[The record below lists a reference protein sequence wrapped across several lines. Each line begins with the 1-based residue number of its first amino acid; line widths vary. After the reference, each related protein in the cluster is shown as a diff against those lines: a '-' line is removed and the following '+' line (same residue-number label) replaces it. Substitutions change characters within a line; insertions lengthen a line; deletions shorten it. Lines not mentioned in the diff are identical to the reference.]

1 MEHVSVAAPNPEAP
15 LPPPSPVEMPTQS
28 LRTYD
33 KRLRH
38 RLKGEPKVRFAR
50 AALAIIAIL
59 GTIFLTHQMYLV
71 LQVGEL
77 TGVERV
83 MLVLFVINIA
93 WIGVGSISPLM
104 GFLLGAGHR
113 PVADAPPP
121 TRKTALLMPTYN
133 EDPARILGAAMAMM
147 RAIERK
153 GAGDAFDLFLLSD
166 TNQARF
172 WVAEEAMVAAGRA
185 DPEIGHRIFYRHRG
199 RNLRR
204 KAGNIEDWVER
215 WGSGYP
221 FMLVLDADSLMEAD
235 CIIELARRMEADDT
249 LGMLQTSPNLIGGE
263 TPLARVQQFASR
275 VYGSVLT
282 RGLRAWFG
290 NAGNYWGH
298 NCIIRT
304 QAFAECA
311 GLPELK
317 GKPPFGGLILSHDFV
332 EAALV
337 RRGGWAVRM
346 ADDLPGS
353 YEAAPPN
360 LLELAARDRRW
371 CQGNLQHTRL
381 LGTAGLHPL
390 SRLHLAMGV
399 MSYLSSPLWLLFL
412 LAGMS
417 LALHAYLVPPD
428 YFLDQWSLFPDW
440 PRIDPER
447 AMALFG
453 LCMLVLYAPKL
464 FGTAAFLRD
473 RVSRGLRIRTVFGLI
488 TEILLTALVAPIMM
502 LVQTSSIA
510 QIITGADSGWS
521 AQSRDMDRVPWGT
534 LWRFHRRHILAGI
547 ILAGA
552 AGAISWRLLAWMS
565 PALLG
570 LVLAIPLSAFMGSA
584 RMGRAMRR
592 IGLLTTPEEL
602 TPPPLA
608 AEAVAEAQALRER
621 AHVPADIN
629 ELLTDSAALER
640 HFAWIDPATA
650 RRPGEPDAALAS
662 ALLKIADGL
671 ALSELDAKERYAVLA
686 SPTTLAGLVPKQPTA
701 RRVHPRMKDL

>member
-1 MEHVSVAAPNPEAP
+1 MEHVTLTPDVAPSPEAP
-15 LPPPSPVEMPTQS
+15 LPPHAPLDMPEQP
-28 LRTYD
+28 LRHFD
-33 KRLRH
+33 RRLRH
-38 RLKGEPKVRFAR
+38 RLPGEPMVRLAR
-50 AALAIIAIL
+50 VALVVILVL
-59 GTIFLTHQMYLV
+59 GTVFLTHQMYLV

-77 TGVERV
+77 TGIERV
-83 MLVLFVINIA
+83 MLILFVINIA
-93 WIGVGSISPLM
+93 WIGFGTISPIM
-104 GFLLGAGHR
+104 GFLLGAGRR
-113 PVADAPPP
+113 PLGTGAP
-121 TRKTALLMPTYN
+121 TGRTALLMPTYN

-172 WVAEEAMVAAGRA
+172 WLAEEAMVAAARK
-185 DPEIGHRIFYRHRG
+185 DPEIGGRIFYRHRG

-204 KAGNIEDWVER
+204 KAGNIEDWVTR
-215 WGSGYP
+215 WGAAYP
-221 FMLVLDADSLMEAD
+221 YMLVLDADSLMEAD

-249 LGMLQTSPNLIGGE
+249 LGMLQTSPHLIGGE

-275 VYGSVLT
+275 VYGPVLT
-282 RGLRAWFG
+282 RGLRAWYG

-304 QAFAECA
+304 KAFAECA
-311 GLPELK
+311 GLPELP

-360 LLELAARDRRW
+360 LLELAQRDRRW

-381 LGTAGLHPL
+381 INASGLHPL
-390 SRLHLAMGV
+390 SRLHLFMGV

-412 LAGMS
+412 LSGMS

-428 YFLDQWSLFPDW
+428 YFLDHWSLFPDW

-453 LCMLVLYAPKL
+453 LCMLVLYAPKI
-464 FGTAAFLRD
+464 FGMATFLRD
-473 RVSRGLRIRTVFGLI
+473 RSSRGLRVRTFFGVI
-488 TEILLTALVAPIMM
+488 TEIVLTALVAPIMM
-502 LVQTSSIA
+502 LVQTTSIA
-510 QIITGADSGWS
+510 QIITGADSGWGN
-521 AQSRDMDRVPWGT
+521 QSRDSDRVPWGL
-534 LWRFHRRHILAGI
+534 LWRFHQRHIIAGI
-547 ILAGA
+547 VLALA

-570 LVLAIPLSAFMGSA
+570 LVLAVPLSAFMGNA
-584 RMGRAMRR
+584 RMGRALRR
-592 IGLLTTPEEL
+592 MGLLTTPEERN
-602 TPPPLA
+602 PPPLA
-608 AEAVAEAQALRER
+608 ADAEAEASGLRER
-621 AHVPADIN
+621 SRITAGLPGLV
-629 ELLTDSAALER
+629 TDGEALAR
-640 HFAWIDPATA
+640 HLDWLDPPTA
-650 RRPGEPDAALAS
+650 RRRGEPDAALAS

-671 ALSELDAKERYAVLA
+671 PLENLDARESYAVLA
-686 SPTTLAGLVPKQPTA
+686 SPETLERIVPPAPST
-701 RRVHPRMKDL
+701 RRRK

>member
-1 MEHVSVAAPNPEAP
+1 MGLQMEHIGLSPGPDAP
-15 LPPPSPVEMPTQS
+15 LPPQEPVTMPTQS
-28 LRTYD
+28 LTRYD
-33 KRLRH
+33 KRQRH
-38 RLKGEPKVRFAR
+38 RLRGEPSVRLAR
-50 AALAIIAIL
+50 LALGLITIL

-71 LQVGEL
+71 LQVGGL

-83 MLVLFVINIA
+83 MLALFVLNIA
-93 WIGVGSISPLM
+93 WIGFGSISPLM

-113 PVADAPPP
+113 PVQDAAPPGK
-121 TRKTALLMPTYN
+121 KTALLMPTYN

-166 TNQARF
+166 TNQARY
-172 WVAEEAMVAAGRA
+172 WLAEEAMVAAGRE

-199 RNLRR
+199 KNLRR

-215 WGSGYP
+215 WGGAYP
-221 FMLVLDADSLMEAD
+221 YMLVLDADSLMEAD
-235 CIIELARRMEADDT
+235 TIIELARRMEADDE

-263 TPLARVQQFASR
+263 TPTARVQQFASR
-275 VYGSVLT
+275 VYGNVLT

-311 GLPELK
+311 GLPELP

-381 LGTAGLHPL
+381 FRTAGFHPL
-390 SRLHLAMGV
+390 SRLHLVMGV

-473 RVSRGLRIRTVFGLI
+473 RASRGLRFGTVFGLI
-488 TEILLTALVAPIMM
+488 TEVILTALIAPIMM
-502 LVQTSSIA
+502 MVQTSSIA

-521 AQSRDMDRVPWGT
+521 TQSRDTDRVPWSI
-534 LWRFHRRHILAGI
+534 LWQFHKRHLLAGLILAV
-547 ILAGA
+547 A

-565 PALLG
+565 PAILG
-570 LVLAIPLSAFMGSA
+570 LVLAMPLSAFMGSA
-584 RMGRAMRR
+584 RMGRALRR
-592 IGLLTTPEEL
+592 VGLLTTPEERN
-602 TPPPLA
+602 PPVL
-608 AEAVAEAQALRER
+608 VAEAIAEAEMLRDRARVPEGLGGLLSDPSALDRHL
-621 AHVPADIN
+621 AWAD
-629 ELLTDSAALER
+629 
-640 HFAWIDPATA
+640 PPTA
-650 RRPGEPDAALAS
+650 RRPGEPDAALAG
-662 ALLKIADGL
+662 ALLKLADGL
-671 ALSELDAKERYAVLA
+671 STDELDAKERYAVLA
-686 SPTTLAGLVPKQPTA
+686 STRTLSGLL
-701 RRVHPRMKDL
+701 PREPVRQQA

>member
-1 MEHVSVAAPNPEAP
+1 MEHVTLAPGPDAP
-15 LPPPSPVEMPTQS
+15 LPPQAPMAMPTQS
-28 LRTYD
+28 LTTYD

-38 RLKGEPKVRFAR
+38 RLKGEPRVRVAR
-50 AALAIIAIL
+50 AALALITIL

-77 TGVERV
+77 TGVEKV

-93 WIGVGSISPLM
+93 WIGLGSISPLM

-113 PVADAPPP
+113 KVKDGPPP
-121 TRKTALLMPTYN
+121 KGKTALLMPTYN
-133 EDPARILGAAMAMM
+133 EDPARIFGAAMAMM

-153 GAGDAFDLFLLSD
+153 GAVAAFDLFLLSD
-166 TNQARF
+166 TNQARY
-172 WVAEEAMVAAGRA
+172 WLAEEAMVAAARE
-185 DPEIGHRIFYRHRG
+185 DPEIGHRVFYRHRG

-215 WGSGYP
+215 WGGAYP
-221 FMLVLDADSLMEAD
+221 YMLVLDADSLMEAD
-235 CIIELARRMEADDT
+235 SVIELARRMEADDE

-263 TPLARVQQFASR
+263 TPTARVQQFASR

-346 ADDLPGS
+346 ADDIGGS

-360 LLELAARDRRW
+360 LLELAQRDRRW

-381 LGTAGLHPL
+381 IGTAGFHPL

-473 RVSRGLRIRTVFGLI
+473 RDSRGLRIGTVFGLI
-488 TEILLTALVAPIMM
+488 VEILLTALVAPIMM

-510 QIITGADSGWS
+510 QILTGADSGWPS
-521 AQSRDMDRVPWGT
+521 QARDADRVPWSV
-534 LWRFHRRHILAGI
+534 LWKFHRRHILAGL

-570 LVLAIPLSAFMGSA
+570 LVLAVPLSAFMGSA
-584 RMGRAMRR
+584 RMGRMLRR
-592 IGLLTTPEEL
+592 IGLLTTPEERR
-602 TPPPLA
+602 PPALVAEAA
-608 AEAVAEAQALRER
+608 AEAETLRAR
-621 AHVPADIN
+621 AKVPTLDDLLADP
-629 ELLTDSAALER
+629 EALER
-640 HFAWIDPATA
+640 HFAWSDPPTA
-650 RRPGEPDAALAS
+650 RRRGEPDTALAS
-662 ALLKIADGL
+662 ALLKIADGFGL
-671 ALSELDAKERYAVLA
+671 DELDARERYAVLA
-686 SPTTLAGLVPKQPTA
+686 SPTTLSGLMPRPA
-701 RRVHPRMKDL
+701 PRGRVQAKMKDV

>member
-1 MEHVSVAAPNPEAP
+1 MEHVTVSPGPDAP
-15 LPPPSPVEMPTQS
+15 LPPQAPVAMPTQS

-33 KRLRH
+33 RRLRH
-38 RLKGEPKVRFAR
+38 RLKGEPRVRVAR
-50 AALAIIAIL
+50 AALALITIL

-93 WIGVGSISPLM
+93 WIGFGSISPLM
-104 GFLLGAGHR
+104 GFLLGAGQH
-113 PVADAPPP
+113 PVQDGPPP
-121 TRKTALLMPTYN
+121 VGRTALLMPTYN

-147 RAIERK
+147 RAIDRK
-153 GAGDAFDLFLLSD
+153 GAGEVFDLFLLSD
-166 TNQARF
+166 TNQARY
-172 WVAEEAMVAAGRA
+172 WLAEEAMVAAARE

-215 WGSGYP
+215 WGGAYP
-221 FMLVLDADSLMEAD
+221 YMLVLDADSLMEAD
-235 CIIELARRMEADDT
+235 TIIELARRMEADPE

-263 TPLARVQQFASR
+263 TPTARVQQFASR

-346 ADDLPGS
+346 ADDLGGS

-360 LLELAARDRRW
+360 LIELAQRDRRW

-381 LGTAGLHPL
+381 LGTAGFHPL

-464 FGTAAFLRD
+464 FGTASFLRARD
-473 RVSRGLRIRTVFGLI
+473 SRGLRIGTVFGLI
-488 TEILLTALVAPIMM
+488 VEILLTALVAPIMM
-502 LVQTSSIA
+502 MVQTSSIA
-510 QIITGADSGWS
+510 QILTGADSGWPS
-521 AQSRDMDRVPWGT
+521 QARDADRVPWGV
-534 LWRFHRRHILAGI
+534 LWKFHQRHILAGL

-570 LVLAIPLSAFMGSA
+570 LVLAVPLSAFMGSA
-584 RMGRAMRR
+584 RMGRMLRR
-592 IGLLTTPEEL
+592 MGLLTTPEERH
-602 TPPPLA
+602 PPAL
-608 AEAVAEAQALRER
+608 VAEATAEADTLRDRASVPTLDDLLADPVAL
-621 AHVPADIN
+621 D
-629 ELLTDSAALER
+629 R
-640 HFAWIDPATA
+640 HFAWGDPPTG
-650 RRPGEPDAALAS
+650 RRRGEPDAALAS

-671 ALSELDAKERYAVLA
+671 GLDELDTRERYAVLA
-686 SPTTLAGLVPKQPTA
+686 SPPTLERLIPPAPRGRA
-701 RRVHPRMKDL
+701 RANMKDV